1 MELFQTMTVLWV
13 WVTWNEWRQIS
24 LETKKRRGWETRLLG
39 GWTLKPSRVTR
50 RLAVEKRS
58 VGRCWSFAEGDRVS
72 QRLVGKS
79 NEKSECWWHSSMSPR
94 RAEIFASLCGSNAL
108 EVFTGKAG
116 GFQKPHPAPE
126 VPGLGK
132 SKHPPFEM
140 AAGKAVPLRASKVSV
155 KTGRYSG
162 KELWGRKIVHH
173 RNEKCGGDGGKFW
186 QKWVDEAFVSG
197 KREHWVPWVWT
208 QGRLGPERI
217 FQHGLWETMTEI

>member
-1 MELFQTMTVLWV
+1 
-13 WVTWNEWRQIS
+13 
-24 LETKKRRGWETRLLG
+24 
-39 GWTLKPSRVTR
+39 
-50 RLAVEKRS
+50 
-58 VGRCWSFAEGDRVS
+58 
-72 QRLVGKS
+72 
-79 NEKSECWWHSSMSPR
+79 MSPR

-162 KELWGRKIVHH
+162 KEL
-173 RNEKCGGDGGKFW
+173 
-186 QKWVDEAFVSG
+186 
-197 KREHWVPWVWT
+197 
-208 QGRLGPERI
+208 
-217 FQHGLWETMTEI
+217 